1 MGIEIKI
8 QYMEL
13 LIDPYQILWTWIIR
27 IVWKMVRKIT
37 NLIIG
42 AEGLITSIITDLADL
57 HFILVLFLQFLLHK
71 KIRELLLD

>member
-1 MGIEIKI
+1 
-8 QYMEL
+8 
-13 LIDPYQILWTWIIR
+13 
-27 IVWKMVRKIT
+27 MVRKIT
-37 NLIIG
+37 NLILG